1 MFALADDLSGAAET
15 AAVLMSPARPA
26 RIVLSGPPYD
36 AAPPVLVADL
46 DTRHR
51 PGVAG
56 LVREALA
63 WAAGRHV
70 LVKIDSLLRGDV
82 AATVHACLTTFAGPA
97 PVPVVLASAL
107 PQAGRTVVDG
117 VPLIHG
123 IPLRETRT
131 PDPAVGPAGGPTR
144 ARRSQPGAVR
154 ATVPAT
160 VPATEPAT
168 VPATGSGAGP
178 GTVAAAL
185 GEVPSAGVGLATV
198 RAGQAALR
206 EALAETVA
214 GGRVAVC
221 DAETD
226 ADLDTIVAAA
236 LAGDPGTR
244 LVGAAGLAAAL
255 GRTLNAAAGA
265 ARPAGPPHSPGGGS
279 PVPVTGSSTGDTVS
293 SLGGRWSPGP
303 LLVVVGT
310 AEPAAAEQ
318 ARLLVAHGAV
328 PVVLDAA
335 DLHAVNPGTAAAPCT
350 AVGGRAA
357 EPRDARG
364 SNPVV
369 GRLRRALGGG
379 VAVLTVRGTAP
390 PALPALLGRIVRE
403 AVGGTRADLVLTGG
417 ETARRVLDALG
428 VREMVPVGQVHHGA
442 VHSRTPDGRSV
453 VTRPGSF
460 GGPDSLLRIAAHL
473 RPRCFPR
480 TGATIDERPT

>member
-1 MFALADDLSGAAET
+1 MGHAPVFALADDLSGAAET

-70 LVKIDSLLRGDV
+70 LVKIDSLLRGDI
-82 AATVHACLTTFAGPA
+82 AATVHACLTTFTGPA

-131 PDPAVGPAGGPTR
+131 PDPAVGLAGGPTR
-144 ARRSQPGAVR
+144 ARRSQS

-160 VPATEPAT
+160 G
-168 VPATGSGAGP
+168 PATGSGAGP

-185 GEVPSAGVGLATV
+185 GAVPSAGVGLATV

-236 LAGDPGTR
+236 LACDPGTR

-255 GRTLNAAAGA
+255 GRTLNATARAAG
-265 ARPAGPPHSPGGGS
+265 PAGPPHSPGGGS
-279 PVPVTGSSTGDTVS
+279 PVPVTGSS
-293 SLGGRWSPGP
+293 LGGGWSPGP

-328 PVVLDAA
+328 PVVLDSA
-335 DLHAVNPGTAAAPCT
+335 DLHAVNPGTAAAPGA

-364 SNPVV
+364 SGPVV

-390 PALPALLGRIVRE
+390 PA
-403 AVGGTRADLVLTGG
+403 
-417 ETARRVLDALG
+417 
-428 VREMVPVGQVHHGA
+428 
-442 VHSRTPDGRSV
+442 
-453 VTRPGSF
+453 
-460 GGPDSLLRIAAHL
+460 
-473 RPRCFPR
+473 
-480 TGATIDERPT
+480 